1 MVRSAAMEDVASKLD
16 RIASLLEVLVTKTT
30 DTKAAEVAA
39 PPPSPAEEV
48 VKEEPAENMA
58 QIAPEDGYTPEGLI
72 DDVPGPVPKP
82 SSAFVPRVIKRG
94 SRGHSSN
101 STAHSSSAHF
111 RGSAAQSSGSAA
123 HSRGSAAH
131 SSGSAAHSSGSA
143 AHSSGS
149 AAVPSTRIS
158 TATHPRPS
166 LQGRFMKVVRPRK
179 PLETFHQFS
188 ESYSAAPS
196 VDEVDEDEP
205 VVDDDTFVV
214 KKVE

>member
-1 MVRSAAMEDVASKLD
+1 MGDYLMVRSAAMEDVASKLD

-30 DTKAAEVAA
+30 DTRAAEVAA
-39 PPPSPAEEV
+39 PPPSPAEEQ
-48 VKEEPAENMA
+48 VKEETVENMA
-58 QIAPEDGYTPEGLI
+58 QVAPEDGYTPEGLI
-72 DDVPGPVPKP
+72 DDVPGPVPKATT
-82 SSAFVPRVIKRG
+82 AFVSRVIKRG
-94 SRGHSSN
+94 SRGS
-101 STAHSSSAHF
+101 
-111 RGSAAQSSGSAA
+111 
-123 HSRGSAAH
+123 
-131 SSGSAAHSSGSA
+131 AHSSGSA

-158 TATHPRPS
+158 TSTRPRPS

-196 VDEVDEDEP
+196 MDEVDEDEP